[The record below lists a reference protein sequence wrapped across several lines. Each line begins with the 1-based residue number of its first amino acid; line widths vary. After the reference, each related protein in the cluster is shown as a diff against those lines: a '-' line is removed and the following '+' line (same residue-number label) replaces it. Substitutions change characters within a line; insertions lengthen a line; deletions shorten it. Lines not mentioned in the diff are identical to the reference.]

1 MNPMCA
7 AVKRHAE
14 GTAVGDAAA
23 ADMIR
28 RLDDD
33 ITLARRSQA
42 LRRGNSGGAGANDD
56 GVKIAR
62 GKRRG
67 RSAPPRQR
75 RQTGR
80 SGAAG

>member
-7 AVKRHAE
+7 AVERYAE
-14 GTAVGDAAA
+14 GAAVGDATA

-28 RLDDD
+28 RLDED
-33 ITLARRSQA
+33 ITLTCRRQA
-42 LRRGNSGGAGANDD
+42 LRRGDSGGAGANND

-62 GKRRG
+62 ARSWGG
-67 RSAPPRQR
+67 RASARQWN
-75 RQTGR
+75 GR